1 MSEEEE
7 QDYHIHG
14 VGVSSSADTDIDLLI
29 HNVGKLPNMALFV
42 WNEAEGTPIFVSRQL
57 PKFYGVSMAEFLE
70 VYGNN
75 DKIVANMVGDDGARY
90 VAATRAGIEAASGYE
105 VEFRFYRADGTI
117 CFAREVG
124 EYIKDENSGRVLRS
138 VGTLIDI
145 TALKET
151 EQALRDLSEDLTLA
165 KEYADRANTAKSMFL
180 ANMSHEIRTPLNSIL
195 GFSEMLADGLYGE
208 LPGKALEA
216 LNRVQSNGKHLLS
229 LINDVLDVSKIEAG
243 QFELRIG
250 DYSPD
255 HIVTSVAAATEPL
268 AAVKQLVLRTTI
280 APGMP
285 IGRGDEHRLT
295 QVLLNLAGNAVKFT
309 ETGWVE
315 ICATVRNSSFEF
327 VVRDSGP
334 GIEPEFHSRIFEE
347 FQQVDTSSTRAKGG
361 SGLGLAISKQI
372 VALHGGTITV
382 RSAPGSGSEF
392 TVTVPIRVDEFTG
405 MT

>member
-1 MSEEEE
+1 MPEEE
-7 QDYHIHG
+7 DYHIHSE
-14 VGVSSSADTDIDLLI
+14 GVSSSVDIDLLI
-29 HNVGKLPNMALFV
+29 RNVGKLPNMALFV

-70 VYGNN
+70 EYGDN
-75 DKIVANMVGDDGARY
+75 DRIVANMVGEDGARY
-90 VAATRAGIEAASGYE
+90 LAATQAGIETASGYE

-124 EYIKDENSGRVLRS
+124 EYILDEDSGRVLRS

-151 EQALRDLSEDLTLA
+151 EQALRELSEDLTLA
-165 KEYADRANTAKSMFL
+165 KENADRANLAKSMFL

-208 LPGKALEA
+208 LPEKAMGA
-216 LNRVQSNGKHLLS
+216 LNRVQTNGKHLLS

-243 QFELRIG
+243 QLELTIG

-255 HIVTSVAAATEPL
+255 HIVKSVAAATEPL

-285 IGRGDEHRLT
+285 IGRGDERRLT

-309 ETGWVE
+309 DAGWVD
-315 ICATVRNSSFEF
+315 ICAEVRNSNFEF
-327 VVRDSGP
+327 MVRDSGP
-334 GIEPEFHSRIFEE
+334 GIDPAFHSRIFDE
-347 FQQVDTSSTRAKGG
+347 FQQVDSSSTRTKGG

-372 VALHGGTITV
+372 VELHGGTITV

-392 TVTVPIRVDEFTG
+392 TVALPIRVDEPTR
-405 MT
+405 TI

>member
-1 MSEEEE
+1 MPEEG
-7 QDYHIHG
+7 DYHING
-14 VGVSSSADTDIDLLI
+14 EGVSSSADIDIDLLI

-42 WNEAEGTPIFVSRQL
+42 WNEAEGIPIFVSRQL

-70 VYGNN
+70 VYGSN

-124 EYIKDENSGRVLRS
+124 EYIMDEDSGRVLRS

-165 KEYADRANTAKSMFL
+165 KEHADRANMAKSMFL

-243 QFELRIG
+243 QLELRIE

-255 HIVTSVAAATEPL
+255 HIVNSVAAATEPL
-268 AAVKQLVLRTTI
+268 AAVKQLVLRTMI
-280 APGMP
+280 APDMP

-309 ETGWVE
+309 EAGWVE
-315 ICATVRNSSFEF
+315 ICATVRKSTFEF
-327 VVRDSGP
+327 IVRDSGP
-334 GIEPEFHSRIFEE
+334 GIDPEFHSRIFEE
-347 FQQVDTSSTRAKGG
+347 FQQVDSSSTRTRGG
-361 SGLGLAISKQI
+361 SGLGLTISKQI
-372 VALHGGTITV
+372 VELHGGTITV
-382 RSAPGSGSEF
+382 RSTPGYGSEF
-392 TVTVPIRVDEFTG
+392 TVAVPIRVDEPTG
-405 MT
+405 IT